1 MVWILFIGIALASWA
16 VSAQLQSRFK
26 KYGKIPLMNGMTGK
40 DIAEKM
46 LHDNGIYDV
55 KVVSVRG
62 SLTDH
67 YNPAN

>member
-40 DIAEKM
+40 DSGGKRWQE
-46 LHDNGIYDV
+46 NG
-55 KVVSVRG
+55 R
-62 SLTDH
+62 
-67 YNPAN
+67 